1 MANIFR
7 KKDAYIDR
15 VNRSTFDLSFV
26 NNLTMKFG
34 AITPV
39 CLLPASFGDS
49 FQINARFNLQLLPT
63 VFPIQTQ
70 LYVRLHFVY
79 VRTRT
84 LWEDWMSF
92 FGGDETVTPPWLDMS
107 AFNSSVEQKS
117 KFNIPDDMQTGT
129 LADYLGVPTTI
140 TGSFGATS
148 VGKLLSPVL
157 TSEGS
162 APSFGKGF
170 FTAFATKDY
179 SEIHTLDALIAKKG
193 SAISEIM
200 EYQPENPSVVHYY
213 GFGKAL
219 MGIEYK
225 FTGDQQTQNPR
236 IILSCSGFPELLEFL
251 KTSRCGYIFSE
262 DGLKMTDVGK
272 IATSS
277 VSGSDIELSFT
288 TSKPVAAFTFYLVI
302 EFDFG
307 KRQNTSDVLTFTYSR
322 KMNGVYSYESG
333 IYESLRAKFNSM
345 PVQAVVRSDEW
356 TKPEYRNCPFYTV
369 NENQLPPIP
378 LSALPFRAYEA
389 YYNAFGRDIR
399 NNPFIVDGKPE
410 YNKYVPSIKGGRDT
424 YKYQLRYANW
434 EPDAYTTAL
443 QSPQAGVAPLVG
455 ITSLGEATF
464 RDAAGTEYHAQLETA
479 DDGDTV
485 TGFQVKSSNAPAD
498 VVRNLIGMA
507 TSGISISDFRNVN
520 SLQRFLEI
528 RIRQSP
534 RYRNLVKGL
543 FDVNLDYDELMMPE
557 FLGGISDTIPVY
569 KVTQTTPTEGNPL
582 GSFAGQGSLQSGM
595 RHVIRKYCPED
606 GYILGVM
613 SVVPAANYSQL
624 LPPHFTRMNLLDWH
638 FPQFNNVSYQPM
650 LYKHLCPYQAYAV
663 NPANVNNVFGY
674 QRAYWDLIASFDEVH
689 GEFRGSMRNFLI
701 NRVFDKAPELS
712 KDFLIVNPD
721 HVNDV
726 FAMTSENG
734 DKILGSIAFDITK
747 KTTIPRNSIPHIE

>member
-84 LWEDWMSF
+84 IWKDWMSF
-92 FGGDETVTPPWLDMS
+92 FGGNESVTPPYIQVSGDDGFGTPYFNMS
-107 AFNSSVEQKS
+107 
-117 KFNIPDDMQTGT
+117 DLQTGT
-129 LADYLGVPTTI
+129 LADYLGIPTTI
-140 TGSFGATS
+140 TGSYGQEEEFNPVFCLESGYSGNLCSALLADVTS
-148 VGKLLSPVL
+148 KSDVKTFLES
-157 TSEGS
+157 
-162 APSFGKGF
+162 
-170 FTAFATKDY
+170 
-179 SEIHTLDALIAKKG
+179 KKG
-193 SAISEIM
+193 SSIDTALSCIYPSGDIEERQTFGFCIGTLPESSAGKSGTVTVRGLRGLFLGINREWRTPLVVLCNDPRFILRIIECSVSEDLDSISFSLNRSGLDGSASVIYLVFPAISISS
-200 EYQPENPSVVHYY
+200 YGDYVYLQRNSENKKSRVTLGLTPRS
-213 GFGKAL
+213 FAD
-219 MGIEYK
+219 
-225 FTGDQQTQNPR
+225 FSTQ
-236 IILSCSGFPELLEFL
+236 
-251 KTSRCGYIFSE
+251 
-262 DGLKMTDVGK
+262 
-272 IATSS
+272 
-277 VSGSDIELSFT
+277 
-288 TSKPVAAFTFYLVI
+288 
-302 EFDFG
+302 
-307 KRQNTSDVLTFTYSR
+307 
-322 KMNGVYSYESG
+322 
-333 IYESLRAKFNSM
+333 
-345 PVQAVVRSDEW
+345 EW
-356 TKPEYRNCPFYTV
+356 TKPVKDNCPFYSEDWKKLPTV
-369 NENQLPPIP
+369 P
-378 LSALPFRAYEA
+378 LSALPFRAYES

-410 YNKYVPSIKGGRDT
+410 YNRYVPSVEGGGDT
-424 YKYQLRYANW
+424 YPYRLHYANW

-443 QSPQAGVAPLVG
+443 QSPQAGIAPLVG

-464 RDAAGTEYHAQLETA
+464 RDASGTEYHAQLETA
-479 DDGDTV
+479 DDGDTI

-507 TSGISISDFRNVN
+507 TSGIAISDFRNVN

-534 RYRNLVKGL
+534 RYKNLVKGL
-543 FDVNLDYDELMMPE
+543 YNVNLDYDELMMPE

-582 GSFAGQGSLQSGM
+582 GAFAGQGSLQSGM

-638 FPQFNNVSYQPM
+638 FPQFNNISYQPM

-663 NPANVNNVFGY
+663 NPASVNNVFGY

-689 GEFRGSMRNFLI
+689 GEFRGSMRNFVI

-712 KDFLIVNPD
+712 QDFLLVNPD

-726 FAMTSENG
+726 FAMTAENG

>member
-7 KKDAYIDR
+7 KKDSYIDR
-15 VNRSTFDLSFV
+15 VNRSTFDLSFI

-63 VFPIQTQ
+63 IFPIQTQ

-84 LWEDWMSF
+84 LWEDWMQF
-92 FGGDETVTPPWLDMS
+92 FGGDETVTPPWLDPT
-107 AFNSSVEQKS
+107 AEDTLQGHKQ
-117 KFNIPDDMQTGT
+117 FNISDDLQTGT

-140 TGSFGATS
+140 TGSYGSEAKGLRRTPFYSANKTSPFGT
-148 VGKLLSPVL
+148 LI
-157 TSEGS
+157 
-162 APSFGKGF
+162 
-170 FTAFATKDY
+170 FTHLVNTDA
-179 SEIHTLDALIAKKG
+179 SSNTLDKIVSKQGSPISSILADKG
-193 SAISEIM
+193 
-200 EYQPENPSVVHYY
+200 PDVPNYY
-213 GFGKAL
+213 GSGTAINAIQYDFSSVQSTKSP
-219 MGIEYK
+219 IV
-225 FTGDQQTQNPR
+225 R
-236 IILSCSGFPELLEFL
+236 ISLNGFPELKEYARTGRLG
-251 KTSRCGYIFSE
+251 CIFSA
-262 DGLKMTDVGK
+262 DGSTATLCYKTGTDSIQDDYLVLPVPFN
-272 IATSS
+272 TPVSS
-277 VSGSDIELSFT
+277 
-288 TSKPVAAFTFYLVI
+288 FTFYLIIQYASSRETV
-302 EFDFG
+302 
-307 KRQNTSDVLTFTYSR
+307 SDTLT
-322 KMNGVYSYESG
+322 VSYVTPSGGYWYG
-333 IYESLRAKFNSM
+333 IYEKFLTLFSDL
-345 PVQAVVRSDEW
+345 PVTAVMDSNEW
-356 TKPEYRNCPFYTV
+356 TKPEAANCPFYTPTSG
-369 NENQLPPIP
+369 QLPSIP
-378 LSALPFRAYEA
+378 LSALPFRAYES

-410 YNKYVPSIKGGRDT
+410 YNKYVPSTKGGRDV
-424 YKYQLRYANW
+424 YKYQLHYANW

-464 RDAAGTEYHAQLETA
+464 RDAAGVEYHAQLETA
-479 DDGDTV
+479 EDGDTV

-528 RIRQSP
+528 RVRQSP
-534 RYRNLVKGL
+534 RYKNLVKGL

-595 RHVIRKYCPED
+595 RHVIRKYCPEE

-638 FPQFNNVSYQPM
+638 FPQFNNISYQPM

-674 QRAYWDLIASFDEVH
+674 QRAYWDLISSFDEVH

-712 KDFLIVNPD
+712 KDFLLVNPD

>member
-84 LWEDWMSF
+84 IWEDWMSF
-92 FGGDETVTPPWLDMS
+92 FGGDETVTPPWIDPT
-107 AFNSSVEQKS
+107 AEDTPQGHKQFNV
-117 KFNIPDDMQTGT
+117 DDDLQTGT

-140 TGSFGATS
+140 TGSYGRTSESNKVAYDRLKGITFSTDITSNPVIASPVFPASQISGSPDASIADFYNRQHEKSLSQLFVTNNWAGPS
-148 VGKLLSPVL
+148 VGYQSNYIGIPYVWDVDQVGVANIEFRIPTKWFADFNNP
-157 TSEGS
+157 
-162 APSFGKGF
+162 FWMGF
-170 FTAFATKDY
+170 YDKIGAAVFQFSY
-179 SEIHTLDALIAKKG
+179 E
-193 SAISEIM
+193 
-200 EYQPENPSVVHYY
+200 
-213 GFGKAL
+213 
-219 MGIEYK
+219 K
-225 FTGDQQTQNPR
+225 FTSDSIRGDYYIVSIPKSALAGAAQIVFWVDVRKLVKRYVFVEQMISYGNGTD
-236 IILSCSGFPELLEFL
+236 S
-251 KTSRCGYIFSE
+251 KTGEIYSI
-262 DGLKMTDVGK
+262 
-272 IATSS
+272 
-277 VSGSDIELSFT
+277 
-288 TSKPVAAFTFYLVI
+288 
-302 EFDFG
+302 
-307 KRQNTSDVLTFTYSR
+307 DVLNNFYYTFST
-322 KMNGVYSYESG
+322 V
-333 IYESLRAKFNSM
+333 
-345 PVQAVVRSDEW
+345 EW
-356 TKPEYRNCPFYTV
+356 TKPEASNCPFYTAKT
-369 NENQLPPIP
+369 NALPPIP
-378 LSALPFRAYEA
+378 LSALPFRAYES
-389 YYNAFGRDIR
+389 YYNAFGRDVR

-410 YNKYVPSIKGGRDT
+410 YNKYVPSMKGGRDI
-424 YKYQLRYANW
+424 YKYQLHYANW

-464 RDAAGTEYHAQLETA
+464 RDAAGVEYHAQLEVA

-498 VVRNLIGMA
+498 VIHNLIGMA

-528 RIRQSP
+528 RIRQTP
-534 RYRNLVKGL
+534 RYKNLVKGL

-624 LPPHFTRMNLLDWH
+624 LAPHFTRMNLLDWH
-638 FPQFNNVSYQPM
+638 FPQFNNISYQPM
-650 LYKHLCPYQAYAV
+650 LYKHLCPYQAYSV
-663 NPANVNNVFGY
+663 NPASINKVFGY
-674 QRAYWDLIASFDEVH
+674 QRAYWDLISSFDEVH

-701 NRVFDKAPELS
+701 NRVFDEAPELS
-712 KDFLIVNPD
+712 KDFLLVNPD

>member
-1 MANIFR
+1 MGNIFR

-84 LWEDWMSF
+84 LWEDWMAF
-92 FGGDETVTPPWLDMS
+92 FGGDETVTPPWIDPTAENTL
-107 AFNSSVEQKS
+107 QGHKQ
-117 KFNIPDDMQTGT
+117 FNIDDDLQTGT

-140 TGSFGATS
+140 TGSFGKTENA
-148 VGKLLSPVL
+148 VCAPLNLGSPVSL
-157 TSEGS
+157 SNLFRGLLIRPNPPQDIS
-162 APSFGKGF
+162 ALQSAIANTAYKTYFSAAAVYPSDGDSKTDNSAWLSLL
-170 FTAFATKDY
+170 FTANNYASF
-179 SEIHTLDALIAKKG
+179 LKKG
-193 SAISEIM
+193 SIVYMDLGFNFKISDFGVNIGLFVLDGSGVI
-200 EYQPENPSVVHYY
+200 QPTSVVV
-213 GFGKAL
+213 
-219 MGIEYK
+219 
-225 FTGDQQTQNPR
+225 D
-236 IILSCSGFPELLEFL
+236 CEL
-251 KTSRCGYIFSE
+251 
-262 DGLKMTDVGK
+262 
-272 IATSS
+272 
-277 VSGSDIELSFT
+277 VSGTLYALTLIEDYASSGALSYFLVCIKKEVVLNT
-288 TSKPVAAFTFYLVI
+288 PAVEVVKKPNQDTYYVKKGSLSLVYP
-302 EFDFG
+302 FG
-307 KRQNTSDVLTFTYSR
+307 S
-322 KMNGVYSYESG
+322 
-333 IYESLRAKFNSM
+333 A
-345 PVQAVVRSDEW
+345 EW
-356 TKPEYRNCPFYTV
+356 TKPAADNCPFYTPDSRR
-369 NENQLPPIP
+369 LPVVP
-378 LSALPFRAYEA
+378 LSALPFRASES

-410 YNKYVPSIKGGRDT
+410 YNKYVPSMKGGRDI
-424 YKYQLRYANW
+424 YKYQLHYANW

-464 RDAAGTEYHAQLETA
+464 RDASGVEYHAQLETA

-485 TGFQVKSSNAPAD
+485 TGFQVTSSNAPTD
-498 VVRNLIGMA
+498 VIHNLVGMA

-534 RYRNLVKGL
+534 RYKNLVKGL

-624 LPPHFTRMNLLDWH
+624 LAPHFTRMNLLDWH
-638 FPQFNNVSYQPM
+638 FPQFNNISYQPM

-674 QRAYWDLIASFDEVH
+674 QRAYWDLISSFDEVH

-712 KDFLIVNPD
+712 KDFLLVNPD

-734 DKILGSIAFDITK
+734 DKILGSIAFEITK

>member
-7 KKDAYIDR
+7 KKDSYIDR

-84 LWEDWMSF
+84 LWEDWMAF
-92 FGGDETVTPPWLDMS
+92 FGGDETVTPPWVDPT
-107 AFNSSVEQKS
+107 AEDTAQGHKQ
-117 KFNIPDDMQTGT
+117 FNISDDLQTGT
-129 LADYLGVPTTI
+129 LADYLGIPTTI
-140 TGSFGATS
+140 TGKYG
-148 VGKLLSPVL
+148 
-157 TSEGS
+157 
-162 APSFGKGF
+162 
-170 FTAFATKDY
+170 
-179 SEIHTLDALIAKKG
+179 SEISGLRRTPFYSANRVSPFGNLIFTHLGNKDATTGTINKIIEKQG
-193 SAISEIM
+193 SAISSILVDAAPAVPN
-200 EYQPENPSVVHYY
+200 YFGCKTTINAIQYDFAGVQSTQTPVIRISLN
-213 GFGKAL
+213 GFS
-219 MGIEYK
+219 E
-225 FTGDQQTQNPR
+225 
-236 IILSCSGFPELLEFL
+236 L
-251 KTSRCGYIFSE
+251 KTFISTGRLGCIFST
-262 DGLKMTDVGK
+262 DGSTATFCSKIDSSTLKGDYL
-272 IATSS
+272 
-277 VSGSDIELSFT
+277 ELSFN
-288 TSKPVAAFTFYLVI
+288 TSSAVSSFVFYLLIEYESSRDTVFDNITVSYASSKGTYWYGIFEKFLDLFNNLPVSAVMSSNEWTKPVAA
-302 EFDFG
+302 
-307 KRQNTSDVLTFTYSR
+307 
-322 KMNGVYSYESG
+322 
-333 IYESLRAKFNSM
+333 
-345 PVQAVVRSDEW
+345 
-356 TKPEYRNCPFYTV
+356 NCPFYTADSKK
-369 NENQLPPIP
+369 LPAIP
-378 LSALPFRAYEA
+378 LSALPFRAYES

-399 NNPFIVDGKPE
+399 NNPFIIDGKPE
-410 YNKYVPSIKGGRDT
+410 YNKYVPSTKGGSDT
-424 YKYQLRYANW
+424 YKYQLHYANW

-464 RDAAGTEYHAQLETA
+464 RDAAGIEYHAQLETA

-485 TGFQVKSSNAPAD
+485 TGFQVKSSNAPTD
-498 VVRNLIGMA
+498 VIHNLIGMA

-528 RIRQSP
+528 RIRQTP
-534 RYRNLVKGL
+534 RYKNLVKGL

-624 LPPHFTRMNLLDWH
+624 LAPHFTRMSLLDWH
-638 FPQFNNVSYQPM
+638 FPQFNNISYQPM

-663 NPANVNNVFGY
+663 NSANINNVFGY
-674 QRAYWDLIASFDEVH
+674 QRAYWDLISSFDEVH

-712 KDFLIVNPD
+712 KDFLLVNPD

>member
-26 NNLTMKFG
+26 NTLTMKFG

-84 LWEDWMSF
+84 LWDDWMAF
-92 FGGDETVTPPWLDMS
+92 FGGDETVTPPWIDPTAEDTS
-107 AFNSSVEQKS
+107 QGHSQ
-117 KFNIPDDMQTGT
+117 FNISDDLQTGT
-129 LADYLGVPTTI
+129 LADYLGIPTTI
-140 TGSFGATS
+140 TGTYGSETKGLRRTPFYSANRVSPLGNLIFTHLGNINATT
-148 VGKLLSPVL
+148 GTINKIIAK
-157 TSEGS
+157 EGS
-162 APSFGKGF
+162 PISSILVDAAP
-170 FTAFATKDY
+170 AV
-179 SEIHTLDALIAKKG
+179 
-193 SAISEIM
+193 
-200 EYQPENPSVVHYY
+200 PNYY
-213 GFGKAL
+213 GCKTTINAIQYDFSSVQSTKTP
-219 MGIEYK
+219 II
-225 FTGDQQTQNPR
+225 R
-236 IILSCSGFPELLEFL
+236 ISLSSFPELKSFVSTGRLGCILSVDGSTATICAKIDSSTL
-251 KTSRCGYIFSE
+251 KGDY
-262 DGLKMTDVGK
+262 
-272 IATSS
+272 
-277 VSGSDIELSFT
+277 IELSFNT
-288 TSKPVAAFTFYLVI
+288 TSAVSSFTFYLLI
-302 EFDFG
+302 EYESA
-307 KRQNTSDVLTFTYSR
+307 QNTVSDILTVSYAAPAGTYW
-322 KMNGVYSYESG
+322 YG
-333 IYESLRAKFNSM
+333 IFEKFLNLLNDL
-345 PVQAVVRSDEW
+345 PVSAIMSSSQW
-356 TKPEYRNCPFYTV
+356 TKPEAANCPFYTADSKK
-369 NENQLPPIP
+369 LPAIP
-378 LSALPFRAYEA
+378 LSALPFRAYES

-410 YNKYVPSIKGGRDT
+410 YNKYVPSMKGGSDT
-424 YKYQLRYANW
+424 YKYQLHYANW

-485 TGFQVKSSNAPAD
+485 TGFQVKSSNAPTD
-498 VVRNLIGMA
+498 VIHNLIGMA

-528 RIRQSP
+528 RIRQTP
-534 RYRNLVKGL
+534 RYKNLVKGL

-624 LPPHFTRMNLLDWH
+624 LAPHFTRMSLLDWH
-638 FPQFNNVSYQPM
+638 FPQFNNISYQPM

-663 NPANVNNVFGY
+663 NPANINNVFGY
-674 QRAYWDLIASFDEVH
+674 QRAYWDLISSFDEVH

-712 KDFLIVNPD
+712 KDFLLVNPD

>member
-49 FQINARFNLQLLPT
+49 FQIDARFNLQLLPT

-92 FGGDETVTPPWLDMS
+92 FGGDETVTPPWLDPT
-107 AFNSSVEQKS
+107 AEDTVQGHKQFNVL
-117 KFNIPDDMQTGT
+117 DDLQTGT

-140 TGSFGATS
+140 TGT
-148 VGKLLSPVL
+148 
-157 TSEGS
+157 
-162 APSFGKGF
+162 FGKEEQFEPTFCTEPGV
-170 FTAFATKDY
+170 TGNVMSIINTTSIDSRQSALVYLTDQVNASISSVLSCTYSVPNSDLDKVAFGY
-179 SEIHTLDALIAKKG
+179 RVGALPASSDGKKG
-193 SAISEIM
+193 TVYIRGLGSMLSGM
-200 EYQPENPSVVHYY
+200 
-213 GFGKAL
+213 
-219 MGIEYK
+219 
-225 FTGDQQTQNPR
+225 TQWVEP
-236 IILSCSGFPELLEFL
+236 IILGANQEGTFL
-251 KTSRCGYIFSE
+251 KLISCTVSQDRQYVYFDLDRTGADESVKIIYIVFSPINQS
-262 DGLKMTDVGK
+262 DYGRAVSL
-272 IATSS
+272 SL
-277 VSGSDIELSFT
+277 VSGSVVNRIVMSSTPMGFASFSSQEWT
-288 TSKPVAAFTFYLVI
+288 KPVAA
-302 EFDFG
+302 
-307 KRQNTSDVLTFTYSR
+307 
-322 KMNGVYSYESG
+322 
-333 IYESLRAKFNSM
+333 
-345 PVQAVVRSDEW
+345 
-356 TKPEYRNCPFYTV
+356 NCPFYTSV
-369 NENQLPPIP
+369 SGQFPAVP
-378 LSALPFRAYEA
+378 LSALPFRAYES

-410 YNKYVPSIKGGRDT
+410 YNKYVPSVKGGRDT
-424 YKYQLRYANW
+424 YKYRLHYANW
-434 EPDAYTTAL
+434 ESDAYTTAL

-479 DDGDTV
+479 EDGDTV

-534 RYRNLVKGL
+534 RYKNLVKGL

-595 RHVIRKYCPED
+595 RHVIRKYCPEE

-624 LPPHFTRMNLLDWH
+624 LPPHFTRMSLLDWH
-638 FPQFNNVSYQPM
+638 FPQFNNISYQPM

-663 NPANVNNVFGY
+663 NPQNVNSVFGY
-674 QRAYWDLIASFDEVH
+674 QRAYWDLISSFDEVH

-712 KDFLIVNPD
+712 KDFLLVNPD

-726 FAMTSENG
+726 FAMTAENG

>member
-26 NNLTMKFG
+26 NNFTMKFG

-39 CLLPASFGDS
+39 CLLPVSFGDS

-63 VFPIQTQ
+63 IFPIQTQ

-92 FGGDETVTPPWLDMS
+92 FGGDETVTPPWMDILADG
-107 AFNSSVEQKS
+107 NTLERKNQ
-117 KFNIPDDMQTGT
+117 FNIPDDLQTGS

-140 TGSFGATS
+140 TGTFGKEERFDPTFCSEPGIAGNVMSVVNTTSLDSKQSAYEYLTSQINKPITS
-148 VGKLLSPVL
+148 VLSCTYSVPSSDLDTVVFGYRVGVLPDSSDGKRGTVYVRGLGP
-157 TSEGS
+157 
-162 APSFGKGF
+162 
-170 FTAFATKDY
+170 
-179 SEIHTLDALIAKKG
+179 
-193 SAISEIM
+193 
-200 EYQPENPSVVHYY
+200 
-213 GFGKAL
+213 
-219 MGIEYK
+219 
-225 FTGDQQTQNPR
+225 
-236 IILSCSGFPELLEFL
+236 ILSGMVQWGEPMILGVHQNGTFL
-251 KTSRCGYIFSE
+251 KLIDCYVSQDKQYVYFDLDRAGADEFVKILYIAFSPIRQSNYGRAVSLQKVSNTASSRIV
-262 DGLKMTDVGK
+262 L
-272 IATSS
+272 SS
-277 VSGSDIELSFT
+277 TPIGFAS
-288 TSKPVAAFTFYLVI
+288 
-302 EFDFG
+302 
-307 KRQNTSDVLTFTYSR
+307 
-322 KMNGVYSYESG
+322 
-333 IYESLRAKFNSM
+333 FNS
-345 PVQAVVRSDEW
+345 QEW
-356 TKPEYRNCPFYTV
+356 TKPEAANCPFYATSGM
-369 NENQLPPIP
+369 PAIP

-410 YNKYVPSIKGGRDT
+410 YNKYVPTVKGGRDS
-424 YKYQLRYANW
+424 YKYQLHYANW

-479 DDGDTV
+479 EDGDTV

-534 RYRNLVKGL
+534 RYKNLVKGL

-638 FPQFNNVSYQPM
+638 FPQFNNISYQPM
-650 LYKHLCPYQAYAV
+650 LYRHLCPYQAYAT
-663 NPANVNNVFGY
+663 NSQNVNNVFGY
-674 QRAYWDLIASFDEVH
+674 QRAYWDLISSFDEVH

-712 KDFLIVNPD
+712 KDFLLVNPD

-726 FAMTSENG
+726 FAMTSESG
-734 DKILGSIAFDITK
+734 DKILGSVAFEITK

>member
-7 KKDAYIDR
+7 KKAAYIDR

-39 CLLPASFGDS
+39 CLLPVSFGDS

-84 LWEDWMSF
+84 LWEDWMTF
-92 FGGDETVTPPWLDMS
+92 FGGDETVTPPWMDVLADGNTPDRRS
-107 AFNSSVEQKS
+107 Q
-117 KFNIPDDMQTGT
+117 FNIPDDLQTGS
-129 LADYLGVPTTI
+129 LADYLGIPTTI
-140 TGSFGATS
+140 TGSYGREYESNKVAYDRLAGVTFSSNISSTPAISSPVFPAVQLVGSPDASIADFYDRQVEKPLSQIFVPTSWAGSS
-148 VGKLLSPVL
+148 VGYKSNYIGVPYIWNPDQIGIDTIEFRIPIKWFSNIDSPFWIGFYDKTGAKV
-157 TSEGS
+157 TQFSYSDFSSRSIQGTYYVVS
-162 APSFGKGF
+162 APKS
-170 FTAFATKDY
+170 AFLNVTQLVFWVDIRKLKSDY
-179 SEIHTLDALIAKKG
+179 VRT
-193 SAISEIM
+193 
-200 EYQPENPSVVHYY
+200 VHVNSYT
-213 GFGKAL
+213 
-219 MGIEYK
+219 
-225 FTGDQQTQNPR
+225 TG
-236 IILSCSGFPELLEFL
+236 
-251 KTSRCGYIFSE
+251 
-262 DGLKMTDVGK
+262 
-272 IATSS
+272 
-277 VSGSDIELSFT
+277 SGSKAGELYS
-288 TSKPVAAFTFYLVI
+288 I
-302 EFDFG
+302 
-307 KRQNTSDVLTFTYSR
+307 DVLDSFYYTASTF
-322 KMNGVYSYESG
+322 
-333 IYESLRAKFNSM
+333 
-345 PVQAVVRSDEW
+345 EW
-356 TKPEYRNCPFYTV
+356 TKPEAGNCPFYATSGM
-369 NENQLPPIP
+369 PAIP

-410 YNKYVPSIKGGRDT
+410 YNKYVPSVKGGRDS
-424 YKYQLRYANW
+424 YKYQLHYANW

-443 QSPQAGVAPLVG
+443 QSPQSGIAPLVG

-464 RDAAGTEYHAQLETA
+464 RDASGTEYHAQLETA
-479 DDGDTV
+479 EDGDTV
-485 TGFQVKSSNAPAD
+485 TGFQMKSSNAPAE

-534 RYRNLVKGL
+534 RYKELVKGL

-595 RHVIRKYCPED
+595 RHVIRKYCPEE

-638 FPQFNNVSYQPM
+638 FPQFNNISYQPM
-650 LYKHLCPYQAYAV
+650 LYKHLCPYQAFV
-663 NPANVNNVFGY
+663 VQPENVNNVFGY
-674 QRAYWDLIASFDEVH
+674 QRAYWDLISSFDEVH

-712 KDFLIVNPD
+712 KDFLLVNPD

-734 DKILGSIAFDITK
+734 DKILGSIAFEITK

>member
-92 FGGDETVTPPWLDMS
+92 FGGDETVTPPWLDPT
-107 AFNSSVEQKS
+107 AENTPQGHKQ
-117 KFNIPDDMQTGT
+117 FNINDDLQTGT

-140 TGSFGATS
+140 TGSYGYESESNRSTYDRLKGITFSEAISSDPGIGHPIFPVSQYPDNPDSSISVFYNRLKKQSLKSIFVTNNWAGPSAGYKSNYFGVPYVWNASSIGIENIEFRIPTEWFSEYSNPFWIGFYDASGNEVTNFSYDQFDSDSIKGNCFVVSAPKSDFTNVVQLVFWVDIRKVKPRYAKVVHIITYNNGSKTETGELYDVDILNNFYYTS
-148 VGKLLSPVL
+148 V
-157 TSEGS
+157 
-162 APSFGKGF
+162 
-170 FTAFATKDY
+170 
-179 SEIHTLDALIAKKG
+179 
-193 SAISEIM
+193 
-200 EYQPENPSVVHYY
+200 
-213 GFGKAL
+213 
-219 MGIEYK
+219 
-225 FTGDQQTQNPR
+225 
-236 IILSCSGFPELLEFL
+236 
-251 KTSRCGYIFSE
+251 
-262 DGLKMTDVGK
+262 
-272 IATSS
+272 SS
-277 VSGSDIELSFT
+277 S
-288 TSKPVAAFTFYLVI
+288 
-302 EFDFG
+302 
-307 KRQNTSDVLTFTYSR
+307 
-322 KMNGVYSYESG
+322 
-333 IYESLRAKFNSM
+333 
-345 PVQAVVRSDEW
+345 W
-356 TKPEYRNCPFYTV
+356 TKPEAANCPFYTP
-369 NENQLPPIP
+369 NSNLPSIP
-378 LSALPFRAYEA
+378 LSALPFRAYES

-399 NNPFIVDGKPE
+399 NNPFVVDGKPE
-410 YNKYVPSIKGGRDT
+410 YNKYVPSMKGGPDT
-424 YKYQLRYANW
+424 YKYQLHYANW

-455 ITSLGEATF
+455 ITSLGQATF

-485 TGFQVKSSNAPAD
+485 TGFQIKSSNAPTD
-498 VVRNLIGMA
+498 VIHNLIGMA

-528 RIRQSP
+528 RIRQTP
-534 RYRNLVKGL
+534 RYKNLVKGL

-624 LPPHFTRMNLLDWH
+624 LAPHFTRMSLLDWH

-650 LYKHLCPYQAYAV
+650 LYKHLCPYQAYVV
-663 NPANVNNVFGY
+663 NPANVNKVFGY
-674 QRAYWDLIASFDEVH
+674 QRAYWDLISSFDEVH

-712 KDFLIVNPD
+712 KDFLLVNPD

>member
-92 FGGDETVTPPWLDMS
+92 FGGDETVTPPWMDVLADGNTPERKRQ
-107 AFNSSVEQKS
+107 FNVS
-117 KFNIPDDMQTGT
+117 DDLQTGS

-140 TGSFGATS
+140 TGSYSREYESNKVAYDLLKGIAFSDSISSTPVIESPVFPAVQVVGSPDESIADFYNRQVEKPLSQIFVSNSWAGLS
-148 VGKLLSPVL
+148 VGYQSNYIGIPYVWNAEQIGIDTIEFRIPTKWFSNLNSPFWVGFYDNIGAKV
-157 TSEGS
+157 TQFSYNDFNSYSVQGDYYVVS
-162 APSFGKGF
+162 ASKS
-170 FTAFATKDY
+170 AFKTVVQLVFWVDIRKIKKDY
-179 SEIHTLDALIAKKG
+179 VLVRRVS
-193 SAISEIM
+193 SYS
-200 EYQPENPSVVHYY
+200 
-213 GFGKAL
+213 
-219 MGIEYK
+219 
-225 FTGDQQTQNPR
+225 
-236 IILSCSGFPELLEFL
+236 
-251 KTSRCGYIFSE
+251 
-262 DGLKMTDVGK
+262 DG
-272 IATSS
+272 
-277 VSGSDIELSFT
+277 SGSKAGELYSIDILNN
-288 TSKPVAAFTFYLVI
+288 FYY
-302 EFDFG
+302 
-307 KRQNTSDVLTFTYSR
+307 TAST
-322 KMNGVYSYESG
+322 
-333 IYESLRAKFNSM
+333 A
-345 PVQAVVRSDEW
+345 EW
-356 TKPEYRNCPFYTV
+356 TKPESANCPFYASSGM
-369 NENQLPPIP
+369 PAIP
-378 LSALPFRAYEA
+378 LSALPFRAYES

-410 YNKYVPSIKGGRDT
+410 YNKYVPSVKGGRDS
-424 YKYQLRYANW
+424 YKYQLHYANW

-464 RDAAGTEYHAQLETA
+464 RDAAGTEYRAQLETA
-479 DDGDTV
+479 EDGDTV

-528 RIRQSP
+528 RVRQSP
-534 RYRNLVKGL
+534 RYKNLVKGL

-595 RHVIRKYCPED
+595 RHIIRKYCPED
-606 GYILGVM
+606 GYILGVSI
-613 SVVPAANYSQL
+613 SVL
-624 LPPHFTRMNLLDWH
+624 F
-638 FPQFNNVSYQPM
+638 
-650 LYKHLCPYQAYAV
+650 
-663 NPANVNNVFGY
+663 
-674 QRAYWDLIASFDEVH
+674 
-689 GEFRGSMRNFLI
+689 
-701 NRVFDKAPELS
+701 
-712 KDFLIVNPD
+712 
-721 HVNDV
+721 
-726 FAMTSENG
+726 
-734 DKILGSIAFDITK
+734 
-747 KTTIPRNSIPHIE
+747 

>member
-84 LWEDWMSF
+84 LWQDWMSF
-92 FGGDETVTPPWLDMS
+92 FGGDETVTPPWVDPTAEDTAQGHKQFNVLD
-107 AFNSSVEQKS
+107 
-117 KFNIPDDMQTGT
+117 DLQTGS

-140 TGSFGATS
+140 TGIYGKEERMEPTFCTESPFTGNIMSVAGSAQINSKTDAFNYLADQ
-148 VGKLLSPVL
+148 VGKSV
-157 TSEGS
+157 TS
-162 APSFGKGF
+162 
-170 FTAFATKDY
+170 
-179 SEIHTLDALIAKKG
+179 
-193 SAISEIM
+193 
-200 EYQPENPSVVHYY
+200 
-213 GFGKAL
+213 
-219 MGIEYK
+219 
-225 FTGDQQTQNPR
+225 
-236 IILSCSGFPELLEFL
+236 ILSCTYSSSDSLDKKIFGYRVGVLPVSSDGKKGTVYVRGLGPVLAGMTQWTDPLVLCCSQEGNLL
-251 KTSRCGYIFSE
+251 
-262 DGLKMTDVGK
+262 K
-272 IATSS
+272 IINCHLTQDRQS
-277 VSGSDIELSFT
+277 VFFDLDRTGSDSDVKII
-288 TSKPVAAFTFYLVI
+288 YLVFSPI
-302 EFDFG
+302 AQSAYGDAVYLQSASG
-307 KRQNTSDVLTFTYSR
+307 TVSKRITMASTPIGSASFNTV
-322 KMNGVYSYESG
+322 
-333 IYESLRAKFNSM
+333 
-345 PVQAVVRSDEW
+345 EW
-356 TKPEYRNCPFYTV
+356 KKPEAANCPFYTPSFTA
-369 NENQLPPIP
+369 LPAVP
-378 LSALPFRAYEA
+378 LSSLPFRAYEA

-410 YNKYVPSIKGGRDT
+410 YNRYVPSVEGGRDT
-424 YKYQLRYANW
+424 YKYQLHYANW

-455 ITSLGEATF
+455 ITTLGEATF
-464 RDAAGTEYHAQLETA
+464 RDASGTEYRAQLETA

-498 VVRNLIGMA
+498 VIHNLIGMA

-528 RIRQSP
+528 RVRQSP
-534 RYRNLVKGL
+534 RYKNLVKGL

-624 LPPHFTRMNLLDWH
+624 LAPHFTRMSLLDWH
-638 FPQFNNVSYQPM
+638 FPQFNNISYQPM

-674 QRAYWDLIASFDEVH
+674 QRAYWDLISSFDEVH

-712 KDFLIVNPD
+712 KDFLLVNPD

>member
-92 FGGDETVTPPWLDMS
+92 FGGDETVTPPWMDVLADGDTPES
-107 AFNSSVEQKS
+107 KSQFNV
-117 KFNIPDDMQTGT
+117 PDDLQTGT

-140 TGSFGATS
+140 TGTYGSTS
-148 VGKLLSPVL
+148 IGKMFSPVF

-162 APSFGKGF
+162 APSFGKCF
-170 FTAFATKDY
+170 FTSFAAKEPLETP
-179 SEIHTLDALIAKKG
+179 TLDALISKQG
-193 SAISEIM
+193 SAISDVM
-200 EYQPENPSVVHYY
+200 AYQPDDPQVVSYY
-213 GFGKAL
+213 GFGNAL
-219 MGIEYK
+219 MGFEYK
-225 FTGDQQTQNPR
+225 FESDQQSQALR
-236 IILSCSGFPELLEFL
+236 VVLSCSGFPELIQFL
-251 KTSRCGYIFSE
+251 KTSRCGCIFSE
-262 DGLKMTDVGK
+262 DGINMTQVRK
-272 IATSS
+272 IDSS
-277 VSGSDIELSFT
+277 AVSGMNIELTFT
-288 TSKPVAAFTFYLVI
+288 ASKPVASFTFYLI
-302 EFDFG
+302 IQFDVG
-307 KRQNTSDVLTFTYSR
+307 KRQSVSDALTYTYAHFLTS
-322 KMNGVYSYESG
+322 VYSYESG
-333 IYESLRAKFNSM
+333 IYESLRSKFNSM
-345 PVQAVVRSDEW
+345 PVQAVMRTDTW
-356 TKPEYRNCPFYTV
+356 TKPEAENCPFYATSGM
-369 NENQLPPIP
+369 PSIP

-410 YNKYVPSIKGGRDT
+410 YNRYVPSVKGGPDSH
-424 YKYQLRYANW
+424 KYQLHYANW

-507 TSGISISDFRNVN
+507 TSGIAISDFRNVN

-534 RYRNLVKGL
+534 RYKNLVKGL
-543 FDVNLDYDELMMPE
+543 YNVNLDYDELMMPE

-569 KVTQTTPTEGNPL
+569 KVTQTSPTEGNPL
-582 GSFAGQGSLQSGM
+582 GAFAGQGSLQSGM

-624 LPPHFTRMNLLDWH
+624 LPPHFTRMSLLDWH
-638 FPQFNNVSYQPM
+638 FPQFNNISYQPM

-663 NPANVNNVFGY
+663 NPANLNNVFGY

-689 GEFRGSMRNFLI
+689 GEFRGSMRNFVI

-712 KDFLIVNPD
+712 KDFLLVNPD

>member
-49 FQINARFNLQLLPT
+49 FQIDARFNLQLLPT

-92 FGGDETVTPPWLDMS
+92 FAGDETVTPPWVDPTAEDTM
-107 AFNSSVEQKS
+107 QGHKQ
-117 KFNIPDDMQTGT
+117 FNIMDDLQTGS

-140 TGSFGATS
+140 TGTYGKEERFEPTFCTEGPFIGNIMSVVSSTTLDTQEKAFDYFVSQKGKAVTS
-148 VGKLLSPVL
+148 VLSCTYSSSENNDKKIFGYRVGALPVSSHGKKGTVYVRNLGFILAGM
-157 TSEGS
+157 TSWSAPIALICSQEGS
-162 APSFGKGF
+162 LVKVIYCQISQDRDSVFFDLDRSAADASATLIYLAFSPIAQSNYGRAVYLQSASGTVGTRITISSTPIGF
-170 FTAFATKDY
+170 A
-179 SEIHTLDALIAKKG
+179 
-193 SAISEIM
+193 
-200 EYQPENPSVVHYY
+200 
-213 GFGKAL
+213 
-219 MGIEYK
+219 
-225 FTGDQQTQNPR
+225 
-236 IILSCSGFPELLEFL
+236 
-251 KTSRCGYIFSE
+251 
-262 DGLKMTDVGK
+262 
-272 IATSS
+272 
-277 VSGSDIELSFT
+277 SFT
-288 TSKPVAAFTFYLVI
+288 SV
-302 EFDFG
+302 
-307 KRQNTSDVLTFTYSR
+307 
-322 KMNGVYSYESG
+322 
-333 IYESLRAKFNSM
+333 
-345 PVQAVVRSDEW
+345 EW
-356 TKPEYRNCPFYTV
+356 AKPESANCPFYTPSTSK
-369 NENQLPPIP
+369 LPPIP

-410 YNKYVPSIKGGRDT
+410 YNKYVPSLKGGSDT
-424 YKYQLRYANW
+424 YKYELHYANW

-464 RDAAGTEYHAQLETA
+464 RDAAGKEYHAQLETA

-485 TGFQVKSSNAPAD
+485 TGFQVKSSDAPAD

-534 RYRNLVKGL
+534 RYKNLVKGL

-650 LYKHLCPYQAYAV
+650 LYKHLCPYQAFAV

-674 QRAYWDLIASFDEVH
+674 QRAYWDLISSFDEVH

-712 KDFLIVNPD
+712 KDFLLVNPD

-726 FAMTSENG
+726 FAMTAENG

>member
-92 FGGDETVTPPWLDMS
+92 FGGDETVTPPWMDILADGNTS
-107 AFNSSVEQKS
+107 ERKGQ
-117 KFNIPDDMQTGT
+117 FNIPDDLQTGA

-140 TGSFGATS
+140 TGAFGKEEQFRPTFCSEPGITGNVMSIVNNTTLDSKQSAYTYLNSVVNQPITS
-148 VGKLLSPVL
+148 VLSCTYSIPNADLDKVV
-157 TSEGS
+157 
-162 APSFGKGF
+162 FGYRVG
-170 FTAFATKDY
+170 
-179 SEIHTLDALIAKKG
+179 ALPASSDGKKG
-193 SAISEIM
+193 TVYIRGLG
-200 EYQPENPSVVHYY
+200 SVLAGMIQWGEPMILGCHQNGTFLKLVPCHVSQDRQYIY
-213 GFGKAL
+213 FDL
-219 MGIEYK
+219 DR
-225 FTGDQQTQNPR
+225 TGAD
-236 IILSCSGFPELLEFL
+236 EFL
-251 KTSRCGYIFSE
+251 KVIYIAFSP
-262 DGLKMTDVGK
+262 
-272 IATSS
+272 IAQSDYGRSVSLQT
-277 VSGSDIELSFT
+277 VSGSVSKCIVLSPTPTGFA
-288 TSKPVAAFTFYLVI
+288 S
-302 EFDFG
+302 
-307 KRQNTSDVLTFTYSR
+307 
-322 KMNGVYSYESG
+322 
-333 IYESLRAKFNSM
+333 FNS
-345 PVQAVVRSDEW
+345 QEW
-356 TKPEYRNCPFYTV
+356 TKPEAANCPFYAASGM
-369 NENQLPPIP
+369 PAIP

-410 YNKYVPSIKGGRDT
+410 YNKYVPTIKGGRDS
-424 YKYQLRYANW
+424 YKYQLHYANW
-434 EPDAYTTAL
+434 EADAYTTAL

-464 RDAAGTEYHAQLETA
+464 RDASGTEYRAQLETA
-479 DDGDTV
+479 EDGDTV
-485 TGFQVKSSNAPAD
+485 TGFQVRSSNAPAD

-534 RYRNLVKGL
+534 RYKNLVKGL

-582 GSFAGQGSLQSGM
+582 GSFAGQGFLQSGM
-595 RHVIRKYCPED
+595 RHVIRKYCPEE

-624 LPPHFTRMNLLDWH
+624 LPPHFTRMSLLDWH

-663 NPANVNNVFGY
+663 NPQNVNNVFGY
-674 QRAYWDLIASFDEVH
+674 QRAYWDLISSFDEVH

-712 KDFLIVNPD
+712 KDFLLVNPD

-726 FAMTSENG
+726 FAMTSESG
-734 DKILGSIAFDITK
+734 DKILGSIAFEITK
-747 KTTIPRNSIPHIE
+747 KTTIPRDSIPHIE

>member
-92 FGGDETVTPPWLDMS
+92 FGGDETVIPPFLDPV
-107 AFNSSVEQKS
+107 AVNTTDAQEA
-117 KFNIPDDMQTGT
+117 KFNIPDDLTTGS
-129 LADYLGVPTTI
+129 LADYLGIPTTLVGNYGAEKTADVNYGVEKSGAWSGAFLFDNLDGLSRDVAVSTLLSFKGEPINNIGSSNPPSSGANQYLAISYKLQLLNSGVENPETAFLTLRFLDIYHAKDFWRYGFFVI
-140 TGSFGATS
+140 TNSVTDSILDVLTLDVLPTS
-148 VGKLLSPVL
+148 ETVSYTLDLRSYTADVDVYVVTPPRNASDVFWEGDYLIQYLGNPTYYKLLSTGGQVAI
-157 TSEGS
+157 TS
-162 APSFGKGF
+162 
-170 FTAFATKDY
+170 
-179 SEIHTLDALIAKKG
+179 
-193 SAISEIM
+193 
-200 EYQPENPSVVHYY
+200 Q
-213 GFGKAL
+213 
-219 MGIEYK
+219 
-225 FTGDQQTQNPR
+225 
-236 IILSCSGFPELLEFL
+236 
-251 KTSRCGYIFSE
+251 
-262 DGLKMTDVGK
+262 
-272 IATSS
+272 
-277 VSGSDIELSFT
+277 
-288 TSKPVAAFTFYLVI
+288 
-302 EFDFG
+302 
-307 KRQNTSDVLTFTYSR
+307 
-322 KMNGVYSYESG
+322 
-333 IYESLRAKFNSM
+333 
-345 PVQAVVRSDEW
+345 
-356 TKPEYRNCPFYTV
+356 NCPFYTA
-369 NENQLPPIP
+369 NASKSLPPIP
-378 LSALPFRAYEA
+378 LSALPFRAYES

-410 YNKYVPSIKGGRDT
+410 YNRYVPSVKGGRDD
-424 YKYQLRYANW
+424 YKYQLHYANW
-434 EPDAYTTAL
+434 ESDAYTTAL

-464 RDAAGTEYHAQLETA
+464 RDAAGVEYHAQLETA
-479 DDGDTV
+479 EDGDTV

-498 VVRNLIGMA
+498 VVRNLISMA

-534 RYRNLVKGL
+534 RYKNLVKGL

-595 RHVIRKYCPED
+595 RHVIRKYCPEE

-638 FPQFNNVSYQPM
+638 FPQFNNISYQPM
-650 LYKHLCPYQAYAV
+650 LYKHLCPYQAYASGPQ
-663 NPANVNNVFGY
+663 NINNVFGY
-674 QRAYWDLIASFDEVH
+674 QRAYWDLISSFDEVH

-712 KDFLIVNPD
+712 KDFLLVNPD

>member
-7 KKDAYIDR
+7 KKDSYIDR

-39 CLLPASFGDS
+39 CLLPVSFGDS

-70 LYVRLHFVY
+70 LYARLHFVY

-84 LWEDWMSF
+84 LWKDWMSF
-92 FGGDETVTPPWLDMS
+92 FGGDESVTPPYIQVSGDDGANTPYFNMS
-107 AFNSSVEQKS
+107 
-117 KFNIPDDMQTGT
+117 DLQTGT
-129 LADYLGVPTTI
+129 LADYLGVPTYI
-140 TGSFGATS
+140 TGTY
-148 VGKLLSPVL
+148 GK
-157 TSEGS
+157 
-162 APSFGKGF
+162 
-170 FTAFATKDY
+170 
-179 SEIHTLDALIAKKG
+179 TLDAVYVPLDMTAPISLKNLYRRITVKTLPADVSALTPLVLGKSFG
-193 SAISEIM
+193 SLFEQPY
-200 EYQPENPSVVHYY
+200 YQVRTVGPEANDWVSLVYSTSD
-213 GFGKAL
+213 FSS
-219 MGIEYK
+219 
-225 FTGDQQTQNPR
+225 FTGDSAN
-236 IILSCSGFPELLEFL
+236 LYFDLGFNFDPAI
-251 KTSRCGYIFSE
+251 Y
-262 DGLKMTDVGK
+262 GK
-272 IATSS
+272 SMMIYPI
-277 VSGSDIELSFT
+277 VSGNIMASFAVEGT
-288 TSKPVAAFTFYLVI
+288 VSLRSGTLYTLTISKQFSSPVAGLVVCI
-302 EFDFG
+302 
-307 KRQNTSDVLTFTYSR
+307 KYSELAGSSSISVVE
-322 KMNGVYSYESG
+322 KPNGDDYFVKTGNNSISYPYGS
-333 IYESLRAKFNSM
+333 
-345 PVQAVVRSDEW
+345 QEW
-356 TKPEYRNCPFYTV
+356 TNPVKDNCPFYAKDWKY
-369 NENQLPPIP
+369 LPSIP

-399 NNPFIVDGKPE
+399 NNPFIVNGKPE
-410 YNKYVPSIKGGRDT
+410 YNRYVPSVEGAGDT
-424 YKYQLRYANW
+424 YPYRLHYANW

-479 DDGDTV
+479 EDGDTV

-528 RIRQSP
+528 RVRQSP
-534 RYRNLVKGL
+534 RYKNLVKGL

-569 KVTQTTPTEGNPL
+569 KVTQTTPTDGNPL

-638 FPQFNNVSYQPM
+638 FPQFNNISYQPM
-650 LYKHLCPYQAYAV
+650 LYKHLCPYQAYAI
-663 NPANVNNVFGY
+663 NPENVNNVFGY
-674 QRAYWDLIASFDEVH
+674 QRAYWDLISSFDEVH

-712 KDFLIVNPD
+712 QDFLLVNPD

-726 FAMTSENG
+726 FSMTSENG

>member
-92 FGGDETVTPPWLDMS
+92 FGGDETVTPPWMDPTSYDTPEGRKQFGVLD
-107 AFNSSVEQKS
+107 
-117 KFNIPDDMQTGT
+117 DLQTGS

-140 TGSFGATS
+140 TGHYGGS
-148 VGKLLSPVL
+148 VIASRSVDLFTFKNNVPALKASLVGSPVVNNLSFNSLAVILASNSSFSDVFL
-157 TSEGS
+157 TNY
-162 APSFGKGF
+162 AN
-170 FTAFATKDY
+170 
-179 SEIHTLDALIAKKG
+179 KG
-193 SAISEIM
+193 SYGYTAPRCMCIPFNVS
-200 EYQPENPSVVHYY
+200 YDTPSRNVALQIPLSRFPLLRQMIVDYKDGPIA
-213 GFGKAL
+213 GF
-219 MGIEYK
+219 
-225 FTGDQQTQNPR
+225 
-236 IILSCSGFPELLEFL
+236 
-251 KTSRCGYIFSE
+251 
-262 DGLKMTDVGK
+262 V
-272 IATSS
+272 
-277 VSGSDIELSFT
+277 
-288 TSKPVAAFTFYLVI
+288 
-302 EFDFG
+302 
-307 KRQNTSDVLTFTYSR
+307 
-322 KMNGVYSYESG
+322 
-333 IYESLRAKFNSM
+333 IYESDGSSKLWSAQFNAGNISGDFVHFDVDLGKSLSSFKLCMVFEFRNELYQKEYMYSLYEPGSMTTIRAGLTQTFISQLYAS
-345 PVQAVVRSDEW
+345 PISVIYASVDW
-356 TKPEYRNCPFYTV
+356 TKPEPANCPFYTPTSSR
-369 NENQLPPIP
+369 LPAIP

-410 YNKYVPSIKGGRDT
+410 YNKYVPSTKGGRDT
-424 YKYQLRYANW
+424 YKYQLHYANW

-464 RDAAGTEYHAQLETA
+464 RDASGTEYHAQLETA

-485 TGFQVKSSNAPAD
+485 TGFQIKSSNAPAD

-507 TSGISISDFRNVN
+507 TSGVAISDFRNVN

-534 RYRNLVKGL
+534 RYKNLVKGL
-543 FDVNLDYDELMMPE
+543 YDVDLDYDELMMPE

-569 KVTQTTPTEGNPL
+569 KVTQTTPAEGNPL
-582 GSFAGQGSLQSGM
+582 GAFAGQGSLQSGM
-595 RHVIRKYCPED
+595 RHVIRKYCPEE

-624 LPPHFTRMNLLDWH
+624 LPPHFTRMSLLDWH

-650 LYKHLCPYQAYAV
+650 LYKHLCPYQAYAA

-689 GEFRGSMRNFLI
+689 GEFRGSMRNFVI

-712 KDFLIVNPD
+712 QDFLLVNPD

-726 FAMTSENG
+726 FAMTAENG

>member
-15 VNRSTFDLSFV
+15 INRSTFDLSFV

-92 FGGDETVTPPWLDMS
+92 FGGDETVTPPWLDILADGS
-107 AFNSSVEQKS
+107 TPERKS
-117 KFNIPDDMQTGT
+117 QFNIPDDMQTGS

-140 TGSFGATS
+140 TGVFGNSVHQLPDAPLVQQKVVNALTKEKGYSFPYHTITYSTWKELGDKYRTLNFSDLFTKSSDSLVGQPTPELYALVFRFQDVSSTTSPQFIFRQSELPSSFLEAISRGDVRLLVYGDSAMTANSCVMVTLPSPDSSGLIKVSPTFSVATKTFFVALVVAS
-148 VGKLLSPVL
+148 QPDNLGIFIQASNDASPVELNKVVLSPDVL
-157 TSEGS
+157 PYFKKITLEGS
-162 APSFGKGF
+162 F
-170 FTAFATKDY
+170 
-179 SEIHTLDALIAKKG
+179 
-193 SAISEIM
+193 
-200 EYQPENPSVVHYY
+200 
-213 GFGKAL
+213 
-219 MGIEYK
+219 
-225 FTGDQQTQNPR
+225 
-236 IILSCSGFPELLEFL
+236 
-251 KTSRCGYIFSE
+251 
-262 DGLKMTDVGK
+262 
-272 IATSS
+272 SS
-277 VSGSDIELSFT
+277 VEWT
-288 TSKPVAAFTFYLVI
+288 KPVAA
-302 EFDFG
+302 
-307 KRQNTSDVLTFTYSR
+307 
-322 KMNGVYSYESG
+322 
-333 IYESLRAKFNSM
+333 
-345 PVQAVVRSDEW
+345 
-356 TKPEYRNCPFYTV
+356 NCPFYTSR
-369 NENQLPPIP
+369 NELPLIP

-399 NNPFIVDGKPE
+399 NNPFIVGGKPE
-410 YNKYVPSIKGGRDT
+410 YNKYVPSLKGGRDS
-424 YKYQLRYANW
+424 YKYQLHYANW

-479 DDGDTV
+479 EDGDTV

-528 RIRQSP
+528 RVRQSP
-534 RYRNLVKGL
+534 RYKNLVKGL

-613 SVVPAANYSQL
+613 TVVPAANYSQL

-638 FPQFNNVSYQPM
+638 FPQFNNISYQPM
-650 LYKHLCPYQAYAV
+650 LYKHLCPYQAYAAS
-663 NPANVNNVFGY
+663 PQSINNVFGY
-674 QRAYWDLIASFDEVH
+674 QRAYWDLISSFDEVH

-712 KDFLIVNPD
+712 QDFLLVNPD

-734 DKILGSIAFDITK
+734 DKILGSIAFEITK

>member
-84 LWEDWMSF
+84 LWEDWMAF
-92 FGGDETVTPPWLDMS
+92 FGGDETVVPPWMDVLADGKTP
-107 AFNSSVEQKS
+107 ERKKQ
-117 KFNIPDDMQTGT
+117 FNIPDDLQTGS

-140 TGSFGATS
+140 TGIFGSTS
-148 VGKLLSPVL
+148 VGKLLSPILV
-157 TSEGS
+157 SEGS
-162 APSFGKGF
+162 APSFGKCF
-170 FTAFATKDY
+170 FTSFSQKEHSTVK
-179 SEIHTLDALIAKKG
+179 TLNDLIAKKG
-193 SAISEIM
+193 SVISEIM
-200 EYQPENPSVVHYY
+200 DYQPNNPQVVNYY
-213 GFGKAL
+213 GLGNSL

-225 FTGDQQTQNPR
+225 FEGDQKSQSPR
-236 IILSCSGFPELLEFL
+236 IVLSCAGFPELIQFL

-262 DGLKMTDVGK
+262 DEVHITQVGK
-272 IATSS
+272 VDSS
-277 VSGSDIELSFT
+277 TVSGTDIELQFSA
-288 TSKPVAAFTFYLVI
+288 SKPVSSFTFYLII
-302 EFDFG
+302 EFNVG
-307 KRQNTSDVLTFTYSR
+307 RRQNTSDVLTYTYA
-322 KMNGVYSYESG
+322 NLLIDVYSYESG
-333 IYESLRAKFNSM
+333 IYASLRSKFDSM
-345 PVQAVVRSDEW
+345 LVQAVMRTNEW
-356 TKPEYRNCPFYTV
+356 TKPEADNCPFYTSQ
-369 NENQLPPIP
+369 NQLPPLP

-410 YNKYVPSIKGGRDT
+410 YNRYVPSVKGGRDS
-424 YKYQLRYANW
+424 YKYQLHYANW

-443 QSPQAGVAPLVG
+443 QSPQAGIAPLVG

-464 RDAAGTEYHAQLETA
+464 RDGAGTEYHAQLETA
-479 DDGDTV
+479 EDGDTV

-534 RYRNLVKGL
+534 RYKNLVKGL

-569 KVTQTTPTEGNPL
+569 KVTQTTPTEDNPL

-638 FPQFNNVSYQPM
+638 FPQFNNISYQPM

-663 NPANVNNVFGY
+663 NPENLNNVFGY
-674 QRAYWDLIASFDEVH
+674 QRAYWDLISSFDEVH

-712 KDFLIVNPD
+712 KDFLLVNPD

-734 DKILGSIAFDITK
+734 DKILGSIAFEITK

>member
-70 LYVRLHFVY
+70 LYARLHFVY

-84 LWEDWMSF
+84 LWKDWMSF
-92 FGGDETVTPPWLDMS
+92 FGGDETVTPPYMQISGDDSADTPYFNMS
-107 AFNSSVEQKS
+107 
-117 KFNIPDDMQTGT
+117 DMQTGT
-129 LADYLGVPTTI
+129 LADYLGIPTTI
-140 TGSFGATS
+140 TGTYGGSVLASRTVDLFTFKDSVPALGKPLVGSPIVSNLSFASLSSIISSSSAFSEIFITNFENKGSYGYTAPRCMCIPFS
-148 VGKLLSPVL
+148 VKYETPAQNVSISIPLNRFSLLRQMVVDYDSSPIVGMVAYGKDNGLKLWSAQFNLVDIKGDALSFSVD
-157 TSEGS
+157 
-162 APSFGKGF
+162 FGEKVTEF
-170 FTAFATKDY
+170 NLCLIVEFRNTIYQKDY
-179 SEIHTLDALIAKKG
+179 MYYLLEVG
-193 SAISEIM
+193 STTTIRAGLTQEFVSQLYKSPI
-200 EYQPENPSVVHYY
+200 SVVYRT
-213 GFGKAL
+213 
-219 MGIEYK
+219 I
-225 FTGDQQTQNPR
+225 
-236 IILSCSGFPELLEFL
+236 
-251 KTSRCGYIFSE
+251 
-262 DGLKMTDVGK
+262 
-272 IATSS
+272 
-277 VSGSDIELSFT
+277 
-288 TSKPVAAFTFYLVI
+288 
-302 EFDFG
+302 
-307 KRQNTSDVLTFTYSR
+307 
-322 KMNGVYSYESG
+322 
-333 IYESLRAKFNSM
+333 
-345 PVQAVVRSDEW
+345 EW
-356 TKPEYRNCPFYTV
+356 TKPVKENCPFYT
-369 NENQLPPIP
+369 EDWKHLPTIP

-410 YNKYVPSIKGGRDT
+410 YNRYVPSVEGGGDT
-424 YKYQLRYANW
+424 YPYRLHYANW

-464 RDAAGTEYHAQLETA
+464 RDASGVEYHAQLETA
-479 DDGDTV
+479 EDGDTV

-534 RYRNLVKGL
+534 RYKNLVKGL

-613 SVVPAANYSQL
+613 SIVPAANYSQL

-663 NPANVNNVFGY
+663 NPANINNVFGY

-712 KDFLIVNPD
+712 QDFLLVNPD

>member
-7 KKDAYIDR
+7 KKDSYIDR

-92 FGGDETVTPPWLDMS
+92 FGGDETVTPPWIDPT
-107 AFNSSVEQKS
+107 AEDTPQGHKQ
-117 KFNIPDDMQTGT
+117 FNISDDLQTGT
-129 LADYLGVPTTI
+129 LADYLGIPTTI
-140 TGSFGATS
+140 TGTYGGSVSALRSEDFFDFAKTVPNSAFPLVGTPIVNDRQYGSLSAILSASVPFNKIFVSDPTVVKSYGYDTPRCICIPFNVKYETPTRNVTISVPLNRFHLLRQMIADYDLKPRIGFVAYKDDNSAKCWSAQFNVIDIKDDILTYNVDLGAS
-148 VGKLLSPVL
+148 LSAFKLCMIIDFPKEVND
-157 TSEGS
+157 
-162 APSFGKGF
+162 
-170 FTAFATKDY
+170 KDY
-179 SEIHTLDALIAKKG
+179 LRSFYEPG
-193 SAISEIM
+193 SSITILAGLTREFADQLNASPIK
-200 EYQPENPSVVHYY
+200 VVY
-213 GFGKAL
+213 
-219 MGIEYK
+219 
-225 FTGDQQTQNPR
+225 
-236 IILSCSGFPELLEFL
+236 
-251 KTSRCGYIFSE
+251 
-262 DGLKMTDVGK
+262 
-272 IATSS
+272 
-277 VSGSDIELSFT
+277 
-288 TSKPVAAFTFYLVI
+288 
-302 EFDFG
+302 
-307 KRQNTSDVLTFTYSR
+307 
-322 KMNGVYSYESG
+322 
-333 IYESLRAKFNSM
+333 
-345 PVQAVVRSDEW
+345 RSDEW
-356 TKPEYRNCPFYTV
+356 TKPVAANCPFYTATSTK
-369 NENQLPPIP
+369 LPAIP
-378 LSALPFRAYEA
+378 LSALPFRAYES

-410 YNKYVPSIKGGRDT
+410 YNRYVPSLKGGSDT
-424 YKYQLRYANW
+424 YKYQLHYANW

-443 QSPQAGVAPLVG
+443 QSPQSGIAPLVG

-464 RDAAGTEYHAQLETA
+464 RDAAGVEYHAQLETA

-485 TGFQVKSSNAPAD
+485 TGFQVKSSNAPTD
-498 VVRNLIGMA
+498 VIHNLIGMA

-534 RYRNLVKGL
+534 RYKNLVKGL

-624 LPPHFTRMNLLDWH
+624 LAPHFTRMNLLDWH
-638 FPQFNNVSYQPM
+638 FPQFNNISYQPM
-650 LYKHLCPYQAYAV
+650 LYKHLCPYQAYVV
-663 NPANVNNVFGY
+663 NPANINHVFGY
-674 QRAYWDLIASFDEVH
+674 QRAYWDLISSFDEVH

-712 KDFLIVNPD
+712 KDFLLVNPD

-726 FAMTSENG
+726 FAMTSESG

>member
-92 FGGDETVTPPWLDMS
+92 FGGDETVTPPWMDVLADGGTPERK
-107 AFNSSVEQKS
+107 AQ
-117 KFNIPDDMQTGT
+117 FNIPDDLQTGS

-140 TGSFGATS
+140 TGTYGSEAKGLCRTPFYSANRKSSLGTLIFTHLQNADSTVNS
-148 VGKLLSPVL
+148 IDRIISKIGSPISSILVD
-157 TSEGS
+157 
-162 APSFGKGF
+162 KG
-170 FTAFATKDY
+170 
-179 SEIHTLDALIAKKG
+179 
-193 SAISEIM
+193 
-200 EYQPENPSVVHYY
+200 PETPYYY
-213 GFGKAL
+213 GSDYAINAVQYDFSSVQSTKR
-219 MGIEYK
+219 
-225 FTGDQQTQNPR
+225 PVVR
-236 IILSCSGFPELLEFL
+236 ISLNGFPELKQFVSTGRLCCLFSADGSTLTWAYRVSATAIKGDYLELTMDFD
-251 KTSRCGYIFSE
+251 RA
-262 DGLKMTDVGK
+262 V
-272 IATSS
+272 SS
-277 VSGSDIELSFT
+277 
-288 TSKPVAAFTFYLVI
+288 FTFYLVFQYSSSQ
-302 EFDFG
+302 E
-307 KRQNTSDVLTFTYSR
+307 TVSDSLT
-322 KMNGVYSYESG
+322 VSYVTPSKGYWYG
-333 IYESLRAKFNSM
+333 IYEKFLDLLTNL
-345 PVQAVVRSDEW
+345 PVSAVMSSSEW
-356 TKPEYRNCPFYTV
+356 TKPVPQNCPFYTTSSSS
-369 NENQLPPIP
+369 LPSIP

-410 YNKYVPSIKGGRDT
+410 YNRYVPSLKGGRDT
-424 YKYQLRYANW
+424 YKYRLHYANW

-443 QSPQAGVAPLVG
+443 QSPQAGIAPLVG

-464 RDAAGTEYHAQLETA
+464 RDASGVEYHAQLETA
-479 DDGDTV
+479 EDGDTV

-534 RYRNLVKGL
+534 RYKNLVKGL

-557 FLGGISDTIPVY
+557 FLGGISDTIPIY

-582 GSFAGQGSLQSGM
+582 GAFAGQGSLQSGM

-638 FPQFNNVSYQPM
+638 FPQFNNISYQPM
-650 LYKHLCPYQAYAV
+650 LYKHLCPYQAFAV
-663 NPANVNNVFGY
+663 NPANINNVFGY

-689 GEFRGSMRNFLI
+689 GEFRGSMRNFVI

-712 KDFLIVNPD
+712 EDFLLVNPD

-726 FAMTSENG
+726 FAMTAENG
-734 DKILGSIAFDITK
+734 DKILGSIAFEITK

>member
-7 KKDAYIDR
+7 KKDQYIDR

-39 CLLPASFGDS
+39 CCLPVSFGDS

-84 LWEDWMSF
+84 IWKDWMNF
-92 FGGDETVTPPWLDMS
+92 FGGDESVTPPWMDPRS
-107 AFNSSVEQKS
+107 DTNSSQFSVV
-117 KFNIPDDMQTGT
+117 DDLQTGT

-140 TGSFGATS
+140 TGTYGASSFVDKSSSVTSTYSSYGKSWLVGARFSRSVVSFQDISNLVQSSDFVKPGQFESAFPETGDKLPSGATAS
-148 VGKLLSPVL
+148 VLEFNGVNFGEISSFSGSLDLSVFGDSAREVARHLLLLYYASGFSGHLDAWDCLPDSYYNL
-157 TSEGS
+157 NGGLAFEGS
-162 APSFGKGF
+162 TLSFEFSSPATASSKLVVVYPTSSAGHFPVNSFYLTHEGTGEEPITFTYLSDKVPSF
-170 FTAFATKDY
+170 
-179 SEIHTLDALIAKKG
+179 L
-193 SAISEIM
+193 
-200 EYQPENPSVVHYY
+200 
-213 GFGKAL
+213 
-219 MGIEYK
+219 
-225 FTGDQQTQNPR
+225 
-236 IILSCSGFPELLEFL
+236 L
-251 KTSRCGYIFSE
+251 KTQVVS
-262 DGLKMTDVGK
+262 TDAVW
-272 IATSS
+272 T
-277 VSGSDIELSFT
+277 
-288 TSKPVAAFTFYLVI
+288 KPVA
-302 EFDFG
+302 
-307 KRQNTSDVLTFTYSR
+307 S
-322 KMNGVYSYESG
+322 
-333 IYESLRAKFNSM
+333 
-345 PVQAVVRSDEW
+345 
-356 TKPEYRNCPFYTV
+356 NCPFFTSDTTGK
-369 NENQLPPIP
+369 LPAIP

-410 YNKYVPSIKGGRDT
+410 YNRYVPSVEGGSDT

-464 RDAAGTEYHAQLETA
+464 RDAAGTTYTAQLETA
-479 DDGDTV
+479 EDGDTV
-485 TGFQVKSSNAPAD
+485 TGFQMKSSNAPAD

-534 RYRNLVKGL
+534 RYKNLVKGL

-638 FPQFNNVSYQPM
+638 FPQFNNISYQPM

-674 QRAYWDLIASFDEVH
+674 QRAYWDLISSFDEVH
-689 GEFRGSMRNFLI
+689 GEFRGSMRNFVI

-712 KDFLIVNPD
+712 KDFLLVNPD

>member
-92 FGGDETVTPPWLDMS
+92 FGGDETVTPPWMDVLADGDS
-107 AFNSSVEQKS
+107 PERKNQFNL
-117 KFNIPDDMQTGT
+117 PDDLQTGT

-140 TGSFGATS
+140 TGSYGREYESNKVAYDRLKGVAFSDNITSTPAISHPVFPAVQVAGSPDASVSDFYQRQAEQPLSQIFVANSWAGPSVGYQSNYIGVPYIWNASQIGIDTITFRIPIKWFSNVDSPFWMGFYNATGEVVSQFSYSKFTSRSIQGDYYVVSAPKSDFLNVVQLVFWVDVRKLNKDYVRTVRVNSYTTGSGSSTGDLYSIDVLNYFYYTVATS
-148 VGKLLSPVL
+148 
-157 TSEGS
+157 
-162 APSFGKGF
+162 
-170 FTAFATKDY
+170 
-179 SEIHTLDALIAKKG
+179 
-193 SAISEIM
+193 
-200 EYQPENPSVVHYY
+200 
-213 GFGKAL
+213 
-219 MGIEYK
+219 
-225 FTGDQQTQNPR
+225 
-236 IILSCSGFPELLEFL
+236 
-251 KTSRCGYIFSE
+251 
-262 DGLKMTDVGK
+262 
-272 IATSS
+272 
-277 VSGSDIELSFT
+277 
-288 TSKPVAAFTFYLVI
+288 
-302 EFDFG
+302 
-307 KRQNTSDVLTFTYSR
+307 
-322 KMNGVYSYESG
+322 
-333 IYESLRAKFNSM
+333 
-345 PVQAVVRSDEW
+345 EW
-356 TKPEYRNCPFYTV
+356 TKPEAANCPFYATSGM
-369 NENQLPPIP
+369 PTIP

-410 YNKYVPSIKGGRDT
+410 YNKYVPTTKGGHDS
-424 YKYQLRYANW
+424 YKYQLHYANW

-479 DDGDTV
+479 EDGDTV

-534 RYRNLVKGL
+534 RYKNLVKGL

-624 LPPHFTRMNLLDWH
+624 LLPHFTRMNLLDWH
-638 FPQFNNVSYQPM
+638 FPQFNNISYQPM

-663 NPANVNNVFGY
+663 NPQSVNNVFGY
-674 QRAYWDLIASFDEVH
+674 QRAYWDLISSFDEVH

-712 KDFLIVNPD
+712 KDFLLVNPD

-734 DKILGSIAFDITK
+734 DKILGSIAFEITK

>member
-84 LWEDWMSF
+84 LWEDWMEF
-92 FGGDETVTPPWLDMS
+92 FGGNETVTPPWMDPT
-107 AFNSSVEQKS
+107 AEDTPQGHKQ
-117 KFNIPDDMQTGT
+117 FNIGDDLQTGT
-129 LADYLGVPTTI
+129 LADYLGIPTTI
-140 TGSFGATS
+140 TGTYGRTHESNKVAYDRLKGVTFSTAIS
-148 VGKLLSPVL
+148 SNPVVASPV
-157 TSEGS
+157 
-162 APSFGKGF
+162 
-170 FTAFATKDY
+170 
-179 SEIHTLDALIAKKG
+179 
-193 SAISEIM
+193 
-200 EYQPENPSVVHYY
+200 
-213 GFGKAL
+213 
-219 MGIEYK
+219 
-225 FTGDQQTQNPR
+225 
-236 IILSCSGFPELLEFL
+236 FPA
-251 KTSRCGYIFSE
+251 SQ
-262 DGLKMTDVGK
+262 
-272 IATSS
+272 
-277 VSGSDIELSFT
+277 VSGSPDGNIVAFYNRQHEKPLSQLF
-288 TSKPVAAFTFYLVI
+288 VANDWAGPSVGYKSDYIGIPYVWNADQIGIDNI
-302 EFDFG
+302 EFRIPTKWFADYNGPFWMG
-307 KRQNTSDVLTFTYSR
+307 FYNNTGAAVTQFSYEKFTSDSIKGDYYVVSAPKSAFAGVTQIVFWVDVRQLKKDYVYTERVISYTNGSGSETGDLYSINVLNEFYYTVSTS
-322 KMNGVYSYESG
+322 
-333 IYESLRAKFNSM
+333 
-345 PVQAVVRSDEW
+345 EW
-356 TKPEYRNCPFYTV
+356 TKPEAVNCPFYTPTSG
-369 NENQLPPIP
+369 NLPSIP
-378 LSALPFRAYEA
+378 LSALPFRAYES

-410 YNKYVPSIKGGRDT
+410 YNKYVPSTKGGSDT
-424 YKYQLRYANW
+424 YKYQLHYANW
-434 EPDAYTTAL
+434 ESDAYTTAL

-479 DDGDTV
+479 EDGDTV

-534 RYRNLVKGL
+534 RYKNLVKGL

-595 RHVIRKYCPED
+595 RHVIRKYCPEE

-638 FPQFNNVSYQPM
+638 FPQFNNISYQPM
-650 LYKHLCPYQAYAV
+650 LYKHLCPYQAYAI
-663 NPANVNNVFGY
+663 NPENINNVFGY
-674 QRAYWDLIASFDEVH
+674 QRAYWDLISSFDEVH

-712 KDFLIVNPD
+712 KDFLLVNPD

-726 FAMTSENG
+726 FAMTAENG

>member
-92 FGGDETVTPPWLDMS
+92 FGGDESVTPPWMDPTS
-107 AFNSSVEQKS
+107 YDTPEGHRQ
-117 KFNIPDDMQTGT
+117 FNIWDDLQTGT

-140 TGSFGATS
+140 TGTFGTEERFDPTFCSDSPFTGNIMSVASTILKDKQAAYDYFMSQVNKAVTS
-148 VGKLLSPVL
+148 VLTCTYSSSQDNEKKVFGYRVGALPASSDGKKGVVYVRGLGPVL
-157 TSEGS
+157 AGMTTWVDPLVLCCNQEGTLLKVVNCGVLQDRQSIYFDLDRSGVDSAVKIIYLAFSPIAQSDYGRAVYIQS
-162 APSFGKGF
+162 APG
-170 FTAFATKDY
+170 
-179 SEIHTLDALIAKKG
+179 
-193 SAISEIM
+193 
-200 EYQPENPSVVHYY
+200 VV
-213 GFGKAL
+213 G
-219 MGIEYK
+219 
-225 FTGDQQTQNPR
+225 TR
-236 IILSCSGFPELLEFL
+236 ITMASTPV
-251 KTSRCGYIFSE
+251 GYAS
-262 DGLKMTDVGK
+262 
-272 IATSS
+272 
-277 VSGSDIELSFT
+277 
-288 TSKPVAAFTFYLVI
+288 
-302 EFDFG
+302 
-307 KRQNTSDVLTFTYSR
+307 
-322 KMNGVYSYESG
+322 
-333 IYESLRAKFNSM
+333 FNS
-345 PVQAVVRSDEW
+345 AEW
-356 TKPEYRNCPFYTV
+356 TKPEPNNCPFYTPTTTR
-369 NENQLPPIP
+369 LPAIP

-399 NNPFIVDGKPE
+399 NNPFIVNGKAE
-410 YNKYVPSIKGGRDT
+410 YNKYVPSTKGGRDT

-464 RDAAGTEYHAQLETA
+464 RDAAGVEYHAQLETA

-507 TSGISISDFRNVN
+507 TSGVAISDFRNVN

-534 RYRNLVKGL
+534 RYKNLVKGL
-543 FDVNLDYDELMMPE
+543 YNVNLDYDELMMPE
-557 FLGGISDTIPVY
+557 FLGGISDSIPVY

-582 GSFAGQGSLQSGM
+582 GAFAGQGSLQSGM

-638 FPQFNNVSYQPM
+638 FPQFNNISYQPM

-663 NPANVNNVFGY
+663 NPANVNHVFGY

-689 GEFRGSMRNFLI
+689 GEFRGSMRNFVI

-712 KDFLIVNPD
+712 QDFLLVNPD

-726 FAMTSENG
+726 FAMTAENG

>member
-7 KKDAYIDR
+7 KKDSYIDR

-92 FGGDETVTPPWLDMS
+92 FGGDETVTPPWMDPT
-107 AFNSSVEQKS
+107 AENTTQGHKQ
-117 KFNIPDDMQTGT
+117 FNINDDLQTGT

-140 TGSFGATS
+140 TGSYGTS
-148 VGKLLSPVL
+148 VFQLPLKPIIQQQTVNALTKEKGYNLPYRTRTYSTWAEFGDKYKTLDFSDLFEECPVRLVGQPAVELYAIVFKYQNVSATASPTFIFRQQDLPQLFLDAISRGDARLLIYNDDTMSAASSSMETIPLPDSSGVIKVSHTFSNASSNFSVALVISSSREALNIFVQSSNDASPVELSSVVLSPVVL
-157 TSEGS
+157 PYFKSISLEGS
-162 APSFGKGF
+162 
-170 FTAFATKDY
+170 FA
-179 SEIHTLDALIAKKG
+179 S
-193 SAISEIM
+193 
-200 EYQPENPSVVHYY
+200 
-213 GFGKAL
+213 
-219 MGIEYK
+219 
-225 FTGDQQTQNPR
+225 QQW
-236 IILSCSGFPELLEFL
+236 
-251 KTSRCGYIFSE
+251 
-262 DGLKMTDVGK
+262 
-272 IATSS
+272 
-277 VSGSDIELSFT
+277 
-288 TSKPVAAFTFYLVI
+288 SKPEA
-302 EFDFG
+302 G
-307 KRQNTSDVLTFTYSR
+307 
-322 KMNGVYSYESG
+322 
-333 IYESLRAKFNSM
+333 
-345 PVQAVVRSDEW
+345 
-356 TKPEYRNCPFYTV
+356 NCPFYTSSI
-369 NENQLPPIP
+369 NQFPAIP

-410 YNKYVPSIKGGRDT
+410 YNKYVPSLKGGRDI
-424 YKYQLRYANW
+424 YKYQLHYANW

-479 DDGDTV
+479 EDGDTV

-528 RIRQSP
+528 RVRQSP
-534 RYRNLVKGL
+534 RYKNLVKGL

-638 FPQFNNVSYQPM
+638 FPQFNNISYQPM
-650 LYKHLCPYQAYAV
+650 LYKHLCPYQAFAV
-663 NPANVNNVFGY
+663 NPQNINNVFGY
-674 QRAYWDLIASFDEVH
+674 QRAYWDLISSFDEVH

-701 NRVFDKAPELS
+701 NRVFDKAPDLS
-712 KDFLIVNPD
+712 KDFLLVNPD

-734 DKILGSIAFDITK
+734 DKILGSIAFEITK